1 MHSCLLHQNFWWDT
15 VGRSLTHVGKF
26 MQWQPFIPQRI
37 KIKKKLASSHFRN
50 TPVHC
55 LLQSPI
61 SLCLF
66 LKVDLWVSRITFDTN
81 MFKW

>member
-1 MHSCLLHQNFWWDT
+1 
-15 VGRSLTHVGKF
+15 
-26 MQWQPFIPQRI
+26 MQWF
-37 KIKKKLASSHFRN
+37 SNHFRN

-66 LKVDLWVSRITFDTN
+66 PEVDLWVSRITFDTN
-81 MFKW
+81 MIKW

>member
-1 MHSCLLHQNFWWDT
+1 
-15 VGRSLTHVGKF
+15 
-26 MQWQPFIPQRI
+26 MQLF
-37 KIKKKLASSHFRN
+37 SSHFRN

-66 LKVDLWVSRITFDTN
+66 LEVDLWVSRITFDTN